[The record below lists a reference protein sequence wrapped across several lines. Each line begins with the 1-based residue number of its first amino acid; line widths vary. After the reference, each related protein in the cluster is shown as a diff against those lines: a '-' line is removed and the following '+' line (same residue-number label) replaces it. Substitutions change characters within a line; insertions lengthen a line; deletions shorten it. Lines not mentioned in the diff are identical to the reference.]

1 MVFIFHQNL
10 VIMRTYCFFMFL
22 MRLCLLSQD
31 EMMLNTV
38 IVMKNARLRIQIVKN
53 LTNNSESGQTDL
65 ARSFPGRQVA
75 SLAQSSILNLCLQ
88 LQWRLSGG
96 CQGRRKDK
104 LRI

>member
-38 IVMKNARLRIQIVKN
+38 IVMKM
-53 LTNNSESGQTDL
+53 
-65 ARSFPGRQVA
+65 
-75 SLAQSSILNLCLQ
+75 
-88 LQWRLSGG
+88 
-96 CQGRRKDK
+96 QGLGSKF
-104 LRI
+104 